1 MRISTNIKEHGTFEE
16 AAAAFLRFKQANQI
30 SKRTMDD
37 YIKTFKKFA
46 AVSSNT
52 MEFETLSS
60 DLLVFFSQI
69 PDTSP
74 AVFNRPF

>member
-1 MRISTNIKEHGTFEE
+1 
-16 AAAAFLRFKQANQI
+16 
-30 SKRTMDD
+30 MDD

-60 DLLVFFSQI
+60 DLLDFFSQI
-69 PDTSP
+69 PDAKVSSTGNVCIEVIGNK
-74 AVFNRPF
+74 AKNKKGWIYYC